1 MKNAPAK
8 RAAPRANPEPVP
20 RVFRPLTLSEAYALW
35 KEKGGATN
43 GSARAEQLRESSPL
57 RRGRGRLTGS

>member
-8 RAAPRANPEPVP
+8 RATPRANLEPVL

-35 KEKGGATN
+35 KEKGGATI
-43 GSARAEQLRESSPL
+43 GSARAETPQESSPL
-57 RRGRGRLTGS
+57 RRGRSRLTGS

>member
-8 RAAPRANPEPVP
+8 RVAPRANPEPVP

-43 GSARAEQLRESSPL
+43 GSARAELEESSPL
-57 RRGRGRLTGS
+57 WRGRSRLTG